1 MPATDKQRLA
11 ESLWKSGLL
20 ALLATLALY
29 ALVFYRI
36 YLKHSDV
43 IEFWLFAS
51 LAGSLN
57 LVATWC
63 SILIIL
69 QLRAQKRPPY
79 GFLLW
84 TSLLI
89 ALYFSTEIIARHL
102 LPPIIAMATGQSIQR
117 LPDIAVAI
125 ATVFGLLLAITALS
139 VAITYRISHRLG
151 KSDPG
156 PCVVEGRPRPHALLP
171 PPPSRLQEPND
182 AMDR

>member
-29 ALVFYRI
+29 TLVFYRI

-43 IEFWLFAS
+43 SEFWLLAS

-69 QLRAQKRPPY
+69 QLRARSRTPY
-79 GFLLW
+79 EFIIWAIILV
-84 TSLLI
+84 SLH
-89 ALYFSTEIIARHL
+89 FSAEITTRHL
-102 LPPIIAMATGQSIQR
+102 IPPITAMATGQSIQR
-117 LPDIAVAI
+117 LPDIAAAI
-125 ATVFGLLLAITALS
+125 ATLFSLILAITALS
-139 VAITYRISHRLG
+139 VSIAYKISHRLG
-151 KSDPG
+151 KSGPG
-156 PCVVEGRPRPHALLP
+156 PCTVEGCPRPHDLLP
-171 PPPSRLQEPND
+171 PPPSHLQEPND